1 MTEYQ
6 TSQIADLDNR
16 LLCFWIPNVISVKR
30 IEKDYFNTQT
40 GNGAILSV
48 GCLQFEETLMK
59 ITPISCPMTFKE
71 TKLLKEKKKTILFL
85 KRTITFPGNGACFI
99 ALHKKKT
106 TSLRQ
111 IIAKPR
117 PFKVVNILRFRP
129 SKRISDFIVE
139 KKLMAIAKRSSFLMC
154 HLRMM
159 IFIKG
164 LEIVSR

>member
-1 MTEYQ
+1 MGLGAWYLNPILTEYQ

-71 TKLLKEKKKTILFL
+71 TKLLKEKK
-85 KRTITFPGNGACFI
+85 
-99 ALHKKKT
+99 ALTHHHPQ
-106 TSLRQ
+106 LR
-111 IIAKPR
+111 
-117 PFKVVNILRFRP
+117 
-129 SKRISDFIVE
+129 
-139 KKLMAIAKRSSFLMC
+139 
-154 HLRMM
+154 
-159 IFIKG
+159 
-164 LEIVSR
+164 